1 MEEKGRRWEDRQK
14 HLGVQGGE
22 WSQWWALGSKLAGE
36 GTGGRERREALRA
49 DLAAVAVGPM
59 GESVNHCPADEWLG
73 NPRCVAGSGLPE
85 IEVTRVH
92 RSEHDEACDVM
103 DAGWAA
109 GSWS

>member
-1 MEEKGRRWEDRQK
+1 M
-14 HLGVQGGE
+14 
-22 WSQWWALGSKLAGE
+22 
-36 GTGGRERREALRA
+36 
-49 DLAAVAVGPM
+49 
-59 GESVNHCPADEWLG
+59 NHCPADEWLG

-92 RSEHDEACDVM
+92 RSEHEEACDVM

>member
-1 MEEKGRRWEDRQK
+1 MGGPAEASGGAGRGMVTMVGSWVQASRGGNRRKRKKGGTEGRSGSR
-14 HLGVQGGE
+14 GG
-22 WSQWWALGSKLAGE
+22 GSH
-36 GTGGRERREALRA
+36 
-49 DLAAVAVGPM
+49 